1 MTAER
6 TRSLYAFVFVA
17 SLIGWLYFIWARVP
31 SDAEEWEHFHPT
43 PTASYHRCE
52 PAYNPDHVSLLVW
65 GQKGC
70 PKGWQQP

>member
-31 SDAEEWEHFHPT
+31 SDAEEWERVPEGMA
-43 PTASYHRCE
+43 TAMRKE
-52 PAYNPDHVSLLVW
+52 V
-65 GQKGC
+65 
-70 PKGWQQP
+70 